1 MTMLIHPQIDPVA
14 INLGLLKIHWY
25 GLMYFFSFMLFL
37 LIGKKRLQKSKFLNL
52 QIFDDIFFYGALGV
66 ILGGRFGY
74 ILFYQPTFYFNNPE
88 EILFVW
94 KGGMSFHGGLIGV
107 ILSIFFVGKKHRIA
121 WLKLT
126 DFIAPFVP
134 IGLGL
139 GRLGNFINQ
148 ELWGKPSSLPWS
160 VVFPK
165 IDNLSR
171 HPSQFYEFF
180 LEGVILFIILKF
192 YSKRESPTGKVSGV
206 FLIFYSLFRFI
217 AEFFREPDSFLGF
230 LFFHL
235 TMGQILCIP
244 MLIAGLILF
253 FINSSD

>member
-1 MTMLIHPQIDPVA
+1 M
-14 INLGLLKIHWY
+14 
-25 GLMYFFSFMLFL
+25 
-37 LIGKKRLQKSKFLNL
+37 LIGKKRVQKSKFLNL

-88 EILFVW
+88 EILSIW

-107 ILSIFFVGKKHRIA
+107 ILSIFFVGRKHRIA

-134 IGLGL
+134 IGLGF

-192 YSKRESPTGKVSGV
+192 YSKKESATGKVSGI

-217 AEFFREPDSFLGF
+217 VEFFREPDSFLGF

-253 FINSSD
+253 FTNSSD